1 MSLRNRR
8 LFNCRSCGH
17 KMRLGAVECGSC
29 YQPTPR
35 INRLPLPLLLGLPLA
50 TSLVILTSI
59 YVH

>member
-17 KMRLGAVECGSC
+17 NMRLGATECGSC
-29 YQPTPR
+29 YQPAPQ

-50 TSLVILTSI
+50 ALVAVAMWASA
-59 YVH
+59 H